1 MEQLIKCVIIYM
13 KECIYFNL
21 YTRRRAVQ
29 RSAAAASKKNTKV
42 NGRKC
47 MKKHEQKRVW
57 WLHVGQKSIAK
68 PKKQQERKGNYGT
81 EQTGQRTK
89 IE

>member
-1 MEQLIKCVIIYM
+1 
-13 KECIYFNL
+13 
-21 YTRRRAVQ
+21 
-29 RSAAAASKKNTKV
+29 
-42 NGRKC
+42 

-57 WLHVGQKSIAK
+57 WLRVGQKSIAK
-68 PKKQQERKGNYGT
+68 PKKQQERKGNDET